1 LGVGRFDFMTLL
13 GSRSTIALCLLH
25 LCVAVA
31 VSQALPPA
39 DTDAI
44 RVNVTINTDGSRTVY
59 EFDPAHHQATGTTTE
74 PNGKIRGKIR
84 YKLDDAG
91 RFASGVVF
99 GADEKFRFK
108 STYKYDS
115 AGRLEQET
123 QLRNDDSVIAKIAYS
138 YDPAG
143 KQTGYSIFDAAG
155 KLIGRTPATP
165 PTPSPTA
172 KPRKS
177 GR

>member
-1 LGVGRFDFMTLL
+1 MTLL
-13 GSRSTIALCLLH
+13 GSRSTIALYLLN
-25 LCVAVA
+25 LSAAVA
-31 VSQALPPA
+31 FSQALPPT
-39 DTDAI
+39 DTDAV
-44 RVNVTINTDGSRTVY
+44 RVNVTINSDGSRTVY

-74 PNGKIRGKIR
+74 SNGKIRGRIL

-99 GADEKFRFK
+99 GPDEKFRFK

-123 QLRNDDSVIAKIAYS
+123 QLKNDDSVIAKIVYS
-138 YDPAG
+138 YDRGG

-155 KLIGRTPATP
+155 KLIGRLSSPT
-165 PTPSPTA
+165 PTPSATA

>member
-1 LGVGRFDFMTLL
+1 MTLL
-13 GSRSTIALCLLH
+13 GSRSTIALYMLNLSA
-25 LCVAVA
+25 AVA
-31 VSQALPPA
+31 FSQALPPT
-39 DTDAI
+39 DTDAV
-44 RVNVTINTDGSRTVY
+44 RVNVTINSDGSRTVY

-74 PNGKIRGKIR
+74 PNGKIRGRIL

-99 GADEKFRFK
+99 GPDEKFRFK

-123 QLRNDDSVIAKIAYS
+123 QLKNDDSVIAKIVYS
-138 YDPAG
+138 YDRGG
-143 KQTGYSIFDAAG
+143 KQTGYPIFDAAG
-155 KLIGRTPATP
+155 KLIGRLSSPT
-165 PTPSPTA
+165 PTPSATA

>member
-1 LGVGRFDFMTLL
+1 LGVERFGFMTLL
-13 GSRSTIALCLLH
+13 GSKSTIALCLLY
-25 LCVAVA
+25 LSVADA
-31 VSQALPPA
+31 FSQALPPA
-39 DTDAI
+39 DTDAV
-44 RVNVTINTDGSRTVY
+44 RVNVTINNDGSRTIY
-59 EFDPAHHQATGTTTE
+59 EFDPAHHEATGTTTE
-74 PNGKIRGKIR
+74 QNGKIRGKIR

-99 GADEKFRFK
+99 GPDEKFRFK
-108 STYKYDS
+108 STYKYNS

-123 QLRNDDSVIAKIAYS
+123 QLRNDDSVIAKIVYI
-138 YDPAG
+138 YDPGG

-155 KLIGRTPATP
+155 KLIGRLSSPT
-165 PTPSPTA
+165 PTPSAPA

>member
-1 LGVGRFDFMTLL
+1 MTLP
-13 GSRSTIALCLLH
+13 RSIALAFCLSP
-25 LCVAVA
+25 AVA
-31 VSQALPPA
+31 FAQPLAS
-39 DTDAI
+39 TDPV
-44 RVNVTINTDGSRTVY
+44 RVNVTINSDGSRTVY

-74 PNGKIRGKIR
+74 SNGKIRGKIH

-99 GADEKFRFK
+99 GPDDKFRFK

-123 QLRNDDSVIAKIAYS
+123 QLRNDDSVIARIVYS
-138 YDPAG
+138 YDQGG
-143 KQTGYSIFDAAG
+143 KPTGYSIFDAAG
-155 KLIGRTPATP
+155 KLIGRLSSPTPTPAA
-165 PTPSPTA
+165 TA
-172 KPRKS
+172 KPRKG

>member
-1 LGVGRFDFMTLL
+1 MTLL
-13 GSRSTIALCLLH
+13 GSRSTIALSLLH
-25 LCVAVA
+25 LSIVVAF
-31 VSQALPPA
+31 SQALPPVDA
-39 DTDAI
+39 DAI
-44 RVNVTINTDGSRTVY
+44 RVNVTINSDGSRTVY

-74 PNGKIRGKIR
+74 QNGEMRGKIL

-99 GADEKFRFK
+99 GPDDKFRFK

-123 QLRNDDSVIAKIAYS
+123 QLKNDDSVIAKIVYS
-138 YDPAG
+138 YDRGG

-155 KLIGRTPATP
+155 KLIGRLASAT
-165 PTPSPTA
+165 PTPSATA
-172 KPRKS
+172 KPRKR
-177 GR
+177 GALGP